1 MFTMRTLSFVLVA
14 ALAAC
19 GKDSQPPAQQEEV
32 VATSPAA
39 DEARQLFNTVC
50 STCHGADGKGN
61 GAAAVSLNPK
71 PRDYTDK
78 AWQASTTDD
87 QIRNIILLGGAG
99 VGKSAAMPAQ
109 VQLKD
114 KPLVV
119 EELVRLVRAFGK

>member
-1 MFTMRTLSFVLVA
+1 MRTLSFLILA

-19 GKDSQPPAQQEEV
+19 SKDSQPPAQQQEP

-50 STCHGADGKGN
+50 STCHGADGKGT
-61 GAAAVSLNPK
+61 GAAAANLDPK
-71 PRDYTDK
+71 PRDYTSK
-78 AWQASTTDD
+78 AWQEETTDD

-99 VGKSAAMPAQ
+99 VGKSALMPAQ

-119 EELVRLVRAFGK
+119 EELVRIVRGFGKS